1 MSGEPE
7 TTLRRLPSITA
18 LLESERVGAW
28 LLRWPRHQ
36 VVAAL
41 RAACDEVREKIL
53 RGAEATA
60 VEPESILDCAQRV
73 LDGQSTP
80 SLRRVINATGI
91 VLHTGLGR
99 APLAEAA
106 MEAVRRAAGYCNL
119 ELDLS
124 SGQRGRRSVH
134 VAALLRELTGAQAA
148 TVVNNNA
155 AATLLILNTL
165 CNGREAVVSRG
176 QLVEI
181 GGSYR
186 LPEVMARSGAI
197 LREVGTTN
205 RTRLSDYAVAINER
219 TALLVRVHTSNYRQS
234 GFVESVGIAE
244 LAALG
249 RERNVLVYDDL
260 GSGALFDLRA
270 LGLPPEP
277 TAADSVRAGADVVS
291 FSGDKL
297 LGGPQAGLI
306 LGRAN
311 VIRRLAANPLMRTYR
326 PDKLTFAALEATL
339 RLHRDPQLA
348 AAELPTMKMLTCS
361 AGELAARAARLAE
374 MLAAV
379 LPGESLEAGQDVSF
393 AGAGSLPTEALP
405 TWVVRWRPIGRS
417 ADDLH
422 AQLRGADPPVVA
434 RVRDDAL
441 ILDLRTLSDADC
453 QALVAVAGSLPPP
466 SLPTAR

>member
-1 MSGEPE
+1 M
-7 TTLRRLPSITA
+7 TVLLKHPS
-18 LLESERVGAW
+18 VGAW
-28 LLRWPRHQ
+28 RGTYPASEVTECLR
-36 VVAAL
+36 V
-41 RAACDEVREKIL
+41 
-53 RGAEATA
+53 A
-60 VEPESILDCAQRV
+60 VEERRRMILQRGPGAPDTAEGTLQAV
-73 LDGQSTP
+73 VERAGELLSAMTAP
-80 SLRRVINATGI
+80 RVTRAINATGI
-91 VLHTGLGR
+91 LLHTGLGR
-99 APLAEAA
+99 AVFASTVVDDLLPELKGCCTLAVNRATGDRAERDELLEPLLA
-106 MEAVRRAAGYCNL
+106 R
-119 ELDLS
+119 
-124 SGQRGRRSVH
+124 
-134 VAALLRELTGAQAA
+134 LTGAEAG